1 MLKKRRGDKCRK
13 RLPPWDCQDK
23 EKSLS
28 YQNPEAGRNLNCRNP
43 ASNKRNSL
51 AAEGL
56 LRAQKKGLRMWT
68 QTSEVHRQAPA
79 GMPGL
84 LLGVQQETGP

>member
-1 MLKKRRGDKCRK
+1 MQEAFTTLG
-13 RLPPWDCQDK
+13 LPGQREELELSESRSW
-23 EKSLS
+23 EKS
-28 YQNPEAGRNLNCRNP
+28 GRNLNCRNP
-43 ASNKRNSL
+43 ASNKRNSP

-56 LRAQKKGLRMWT
+56 LRAQRKGLRMWT